1 MKVLAI
7 IATAA
12 AVRLNAEEGSE
23 KKIDTSKWPSAN
35 AIFKYC
41 NTNNEDASKGVLDAD
56 EVLTCLKKSGMTFE

>member
-23 KKIDTSKWPSAN
+23 KKIDTSKWPGAEQ
-35 AIFKYC
+35 IFKHC
-41 NTNNEDASKGVLDAD
+41 NTNKDKFLDAD
-56 EVLTCLKKSGMTFE
+56 EVVDCLK